1 MFHSLCIASSG
12 CYCYVLIPEVE
23 IFIVVYRPL
32 VSARSERRK
41 DNAIGS
47 AVTNEIPR
55 KCGLT
60 HQARVQLCDA
70 PVGICDRRV

>member
-1 MFHSLCIASSG
+1 MAAILGFSNVKRLESF
-12 CYCYVLIPEVE
+12 IPEVA

-47 AVTNEIPR
+47 AATNEMPR

-70 PVGICDRRV
+70 PVGICHRSV